1 MPLLPI
7 RAWPHLGRRSALLL
21 AGATVAA
28 TVATGVPAVA
38 STAGTPLA
46 SAPGAARL
54 VTLVTGDVVSVA
66 TAPDG
71 RQQASVVRQAS
82 SGPGAQFQ
90 VFNLGS
96 DLYVVPESAVPYL
109 GSLLDLSL
117 FDVTKL
123 AASGAT
129 GTTVQVTYRSAA
141 ARSAAARSAVAQLS
155 VPGITIT
162 HRSGTSA
169 RGVVTPETGPKF
181 GAALARQW
189 RADHAAATH
198 TTGLFA
204 SVARISATAPAT
216 SSAQPGFVMR
226 TLTINGIN
234 GSGGPDTGDLAL
246 IYNVDDRAKYSA
258 SSTFINGL
266 TKVSVPDGHY
276 AVLCTFYDFATG
288 TVRLVAMPQFTVAGG
303 PATITMDARK
313 ATSAVSVT
321 TPKPA
326 TPEVNEIGIGRT
338 DELGQTSAYS
348 FLGSGATSFDVQPTT
363 HPITIGQ
370 LHYFVYTRQFAADGS
385 YSYDLEFPTD
395 GAIPAN
401 EHYAP
406 QDSDLAAI
414 DSKYPASH
422 PGTQG
427 MDTRFGALPW
437 QGALFGADIPITTP
451 TERTEYYSAFP
462 NLSWQGTYY
471 AVFTFNPLVIAA
483 QYQSAWHTYQPG
495 TSSATTWGGTPAG
508 PRLLQAPIFLGE
520 TVCAACLTGTTLKL
534 LGYPFGDNSPEHFGF
549 QSPTGGEGETVSYGV
564 FADNVPVAQG
574 GFLDT
579 SVTMPSSAQTY
590 RIDYDTTRSSPD
602 FLLSTAVQTRW
613 TVPAAVP
620 TGSLPAGWV
629 CDLSGSTSCGVVPL
643 ITNSYDL
650 PVSLLGQLPAGA
662 TTGQL
667 DLGHLGGVSIA
678 FSSVQVNVSFDSGQ
692 TWQPVTVTD
701 QGSGRY
707 GLAFTVPAPPNT
719 DGYGALQVSVRDAAG
734 GTFDQTIQH
743 AFAVGS

>member
-1 MPLLPI
+1 MAAAGMP
-7 RAWPHLGRRSALLL
+7 
-21 AGATVAA
+21 AA
-28 TVATGVPAVA
+28 A
-38 STAGTPLA
+38 STTGTPLA
-46 SAPGAARL
+46 SAPGGARL
-54 VTLVTGDVVSVA
+54 VTLVTGDEVSVA

-71 RQQASVVRQAS
+71 RQEAAVVRRAS

-90 VFNLGS
+90 MFNLGP
-96 DLYVVPESAVPYL
+96 DLYVVPESAAPYL
-109 GSLLDLSL
+109 GSTLDLSL
-117 FDVTKL
+117 FDVTTL

-129 GTTVQVTYRSAA
+129 GTAVQVAYRSAA
-141 ARSAAARSAVAQLS
+141 ARQS
-155 VPGITIT
+155 VPGIAIT

-169 RGVVTPETGPKF
+169 RGVVTSATGAKF

-189 RADHAAATH
+189 RVDHAAATH

-216 SSAQPGFVMR
+216 PSTQPGFIMS
-226 TLTINGIN
+226 TLTINGID
-234 GSGGPDTGDLAL
+234 GSGAPDTGDFAI
-246 IYNVDDRAKYSA
+246 IYNVDNLAKYTA
-258 SSTFINGL
+258 ASTFINGL

-276 AVLCTFYDFATG
+276 AALCSFYDVTTG
-288 TVRLVAMPQFTVAGG
+288 KVRWVAMPQFTVGSGG
-303 PATITMDARK
+303 KTITLDART
-313 ATSAVSVT
+313 ATTAVSVT

-326 TPEVNEIGIGRT
+326 TPAVNKIQIGRT
-338 DELGQTSAYS
+338 DTLGQTSSYT
-348 FLGSGATSFDVQPTT
+348 FLGNGATSFDVQPTT
-363 HPITIGQ
+363 KPITIGQ

-414 DSKYPASH
+414 DSKYAASH

-427 MDTRFGALPW
+427 MDSRFDALPW
-437 QGALFGADIPITTP
+437 EQALFGVLVPITTP
-451 TERTEYYSAFP
+451 TERTEYYSALP
-462 NLSWQGTYY
+462 DLSWQGIYY
-471 AVFTFNPLVIAA
+471 SVFTSSPLVGL
-483 QYQSAWHTYQPG
+483 YWGAWRTYQPG
-495 TSSATTWGGTPAG
+495 TSSATTWGDTPAG
-508 PRLLQAPIFLGE
+508 PRLLQAPVYLGE
-520 TVCAACLTGTTLKL
+520 TICPACLTGTTLNL
-534 LGYPFGDNSPEHFGF
+534 LGSPFGDNSPEHFGLPDPPGA
-549 QSPTGGEGETVSYGV
+549 QGETVSYGV

-574 GFLDT
+574 GFLNT

-620 TGSLPAGWV
+620 TISLPAGWG
-629 CDLSGSTSCGVVPL
+629 CDSSGSTNCRVVPL

-667 DLGHLGGVSIA
+667 DFGHLGGVSIA
-678 FSSVQVNVSFDSGQ
+678 FSSVQANVSFDSGQ
-692 TWQPVTVTD
+692 TWQPVTVTA
-701 QGSGRY
+701 QGSGHY
-707 GLAFTVPAPPNT
+707 GLAFTVPAPADT

-743 AFAVGS
+743 AFAIGS